1 MISRCM
7 SSTLFLNFIDAFQLS
22 AVFGMVSTLI
32 FDEASLWFLA
42 NQRYVNI
49 ALGCIL
55 IDHAL
60 GSIVHSSA
68 YRNDFCFKKNITGFA
83 VKISMVVAFAFLMEG
98 LAHVTIEDDMIYRY
112 TKMTGRILVILYPAI
127 SAMKNI
133 KIITNGR
140 FPPDALVGK
149 LENFTKDLDLDKLKN
164 GNNAESN

>member
-1 MISRCM
+1 
-7 SSTLFLNFIDAFQLS
+7 
-22 AVFGMVSTLI
+22 
-32 FDEASLWFLA
+32 
-42 NQRYVNI
+42 
-49 ALGCIL
+49 
-55 IDHAL
+55 
-60 GSIVHSSA
+60 
-68 YRNDFCFKKNITGFA
+68 
-83 VKISMVVAFAFLMEG
+83 
-98 LAHVTIEDDMIYRY
+98 MIYRY